1 MLSQFTDSPPE
12 FYGPPHSAAPS
23 LARVFG
29 MESQPL
35 AIDERA
41 IHALLSPS
49 PYPVAGPQIA
59 MPDRDAAPPNIAGA
73 VAIVPLQ
80 GVVTAR
86 PLQLFEAMGWTTS
99 GATLRQ
105 SLAAAIANPDVSAVV
120 IDIASPG
127 GTVTGISEASQ
138 LLSAIRDASNKPI
151 VAVSNYLC
159 ASGAYWL
166 ACAASHQIVAP
177 LSGETGSIGVYSL
190 HVDFSAFLDQ
200 EGVKYTW
207 VSAGRYKTEGNP
219 TEPLADTA
227 AEFMQ
232 RTVNYWYEA
241 FVSAVAKGRRTTA
254 TAVRSGYGEGR
265 VLVGEL
271 ALGAGLVDRIETL
284 PQAVER
290 LQRPR
295 ARIAVLEGRAED
307 EIAELYAAAEPTPAM
322 QHPEQSMEEV
332 VAAMLRERR

>member
-1 MLSQFTDSPPE
+1 MLSQFTELHPE
-12 FYGPPHSAAPS
+12 FDGRPHIAAPS
-23 LARVFG
+23 LARLFG

-49 PYPVAGPQIA
+49 PFPAAGPQMA
-59 MPDRDAAPPNIAGA
+59 MPDRDAAPLNIAGT

-80 GVVTAR
+80 GVITAR
-86 PLQLFEAMGWTTS
+86 PLRLFEAMGWTTS
-99 GATLRQ
+99 GETLRQ
-105 SLAAAIANPDVSAVV
+105 SLAAAIANPDASAVV
-120 IDIASPG
+120 IDVLSPG

-138 LLSAIRDASNKPI
+138 LLSAIRGASNKPI

-159 ASGAYWL
+159 ASAAYWL

-232 RTVNYWYEA
+232 RVVDYWYEA

-265 VLVGEL
+265 VLAGEM

-284 PQAVER
+284 PQAIER

-295 ARIAVLEGRAED
+295 ARTAVLEGRAED
-307 EIAELYAAAEPTPAM
+307 EVAPPSATAEEPPAV
-322 QHPEQSMEEV
+322 QHPEQSVEELV
-332 VAAMLRERR
+332 SAMLRER